1 MNLKDPRVQKIMLGV
16 MTLLI
21 VSYVYFGTNFLPFSY
36 PVRSAKISALEKEDA
51 KISAELEKA
60 RKMVGNLAR
69 LEAEYQRLHEQ
80 WILAQELLPEQK
92 EMPDL
97 LRKVTSAGMKA
108 GVEFALFEPAPVV
121 PHDFYADHPVK
132 VKVRGGYHQVG
143 IFLSRL
149 ANLPRIVNVNK
160 LELTQPTGKSGGGK
174 NARSAGSANRLGT
187 VEAEFTLSAYTLMG
201 GVDNGSVHAQ
211 TASTK

>member
-1 MNLKDPRVQKIMLGV
+1 MNLKDPKVQKVMLGV
-16 MTLLI
+16 MALII
-21 VSYVYFGTNFLPFSY
+21 VSYGYFGTNFLPFNY
-36 PVRSAKISALEKEDA
+36 PVRRAKIHALEKEHA
-51 KISAELEKA
+51 KLSAELEKA

-80 WILAQELLPEQK
+80 WMLAQELLPENK

-97 LRKVTSAGMKA
+97 LRKVTAAGMKA
-108 GVEFALFEPAPVV
+108 GVEFMLFEPQAAV

-160 LELTQPTGKSGGGK
+160 LELTQPISKGARRGQGKSPRAVK
-174 NARSAGSANRLGT
+174 RLST
-187 VEAEFTLSAYTLMG
+187 VEAEFSLSAYTLMG
-201 GVDNGSVHAQ
+201 GVDNERINAQ
-211 TASTK
+211 TASTQ